1 MADQPND
8 GARVPLPGELISYL
22 PPRIWYL
29 TSNGSDMWCRRP
41 YTFFFSS
48 DEAARAFAV
57 ASGVGDELTPIG
69 LDSQHLLADE
79 VMGMLQSMDVT
90 RIFVDPEID
99 PATGDVHGAILRL
112 APHN

>member
-1 MADQPND
+1 VADRTD
-8 GARVPLPGELISYL
+8 SVPVPSPGDLISYL

-48 DEAARAFAV
+48 DEAARTFAT
-57 ASGVGDELTPIG
+57 ASGVGEELWPIG
-69 LDSQHLLADE
+69 LDSVHLLSDP
-79 VMGMLQSMDVT
+79 VMGMLQEMDVT

-99 PATGDVHGAILRL
+99 PVSGDVHGAILRL
-112 APHN
+112 AGHN

>member
-1 MADQPND
+1 MPEQRND
-8 GARVPLPGELISYL
+8 SARVPLPGELISYL

-29 TSNGSDMWCRRP
+29 TSNGNDMWCRRP

-48 DEAARAFAV
+48 DEAARAFAE
-57 ASGVGDELTPIG
+57 ASGVGEQLSPIG
-69 LDSQHLLADE
+69 LDSQHLLGEE
-79 VMGMLQSMDVT
+79 VMGMLQAMDVT

-112 APHN
+112 EGHN

>member
-1 MADQPND
+1 MTDRTD
-8 GARVPLPGELISYL
+8 SVPVPTPGDLVSFL

-48 DEAARAFAV
+48 DEAARTFAA
-57 ASGVGDELTPIG
+57 ASGVGEELTPIG
-69 LDSQHLLADE
+69 LDSKHLFTEE
-79 VMGMLQSMDVT
+79 VLTMLQGQDVT